1 MSEVVEY
8 ESSENKVNVK
18 RGLEGV
24 VCDVSTVSKVNP
36 ETNSLIYKG
45 YPVQDLAENC
55 TFEEVAYLLWHD
67 DLPNANQLK
76 EFEKQER
83 GLREISPALVQV
95 IRSFP
100 KGAHPMDAIR
110 TGVSFVGME
119 DSDTLT
125 RTPQK
130 DYERAMI
137 LLAKIPTILAYDYRT
152 RQLGKEPIA
161 PRKDLRIAENFF
173 HMVFGQVPDA
183 RIVKAFEVSLVL
195 YAEHGFNASTFAS
208 RVVTSTTSDLYSAVC
223 GGIGSLKGPLHGG
236 ANEQVMHM
244 MKEIDDPTKAR
255 EWMIQAL
262 ADKRKVMGFGHRV
275 YKKGDS
281 RVPTMKK
288 YMAVMSEVTGET
300 KWLKMYEALE
310 QVMIEKKNIHPNLD
324 FPAGPAYHLM
334 GIETEYFTPIFVM
347 SRITGWCA
355 HIFEQIKDNRLIRPL
370 CQYTG
375 STQRSVKPIA
385 SRA

>member
-67 DLPNANQLK
+67 DLPTAIQLK

-83 GLREISPALVQV
+83 SLREISPALAQV

-152 RQLGKEPIA
+152 RQMGKEPIA

-173 HMVFGQVPDA
+173 HMVFGKVPDP

-244 MKEIDDPTKAR
+244 MKEIGDPAKAR

-385 SRA
+385 QRT